1 MANQQTQPELPVYL
15 FTGFLESGKTKLIQE
30 TLEDKEFQPD
40 GRILILCCE
49 EGIEEYDPS
58 SFASQDVAVEVVEDL
73 EDLTPELLP
82 ALEAT
87 HRPALVVVEYNGMW
101 PLDTLYSVLPESWF
115 VYQEILCVDATTV
128 RVYNQNM
135 RQQMF
140 DKLQSCELV
149 MFNRL
154 KPGEDVTEY
163 HQMVRTVSRRSRIY
177 YEYTDG
183 KMEADN
189 IQDPLPFDIDA
200 PVVEIADNVYAEF
213 YRDMS
218 EDLRKYEGKTV
229 RFKGLVARGPNP
241 LESAFAVGRH
251 IMTCCAADTTYC
263 GMVCPGTDKR
273 KVRNR
278 EWVTVTAKIS
288 VGYHKLYGSD
298 GPLLNVIDIRPA
310 DPPEQPVATFFA

>member
-1 MANQQTQPELPVYL
+1 MPNNQQPETPVYL

-40 GRILILCCE
+40 GKILIICCE

-58 SFASQDVAVEVVEDL
+58 SFASQDVAVEMIENP
-73 EDLTPELLP
+73 EDLTPELFP
-82 ALEAT
+82 SLEKK
-87 HRPALVVVEYNGMW
+87 HRPALVMVEYNGMW
-101 PLDTLYSVLPESWF
+101 PLDDFYQVLPENWF
-115 VYQEILCVDATTV
+115 VYQEILSIDATTV

-149 MFNRL
+149 MFNRV
-154 KPGEDVTEY
+154 KPDEDVTEY
-163 HQMVRTVSRRSRIY
+163 HKLVRTVSRRSRIM

-183 KMEADN
+183 TMDADT

-200 PVVEIADNVYAEF
+200 EIIEIADNVYAEF

-218 EDLRKYEGKTV
+218 EDLKKYDGKKV

-263 GMVCPGTDKR
+263 GMVCPGTSKW

-278 EWVTVTAKIS
+278 DWIWITAKITI
-288 VGYHKLYGSD
+288 GYHKLYGSD
-298 GPLLNVIDIRPA
+298 GPLLEALDIQPA
-310 DPPEQPVATFFA
+310 EPPEQPVATFFA